1 MTDSSRTYGAAT
13 ARRLWELLPSLG
25 EPGLMVFRE
34 GTGVHLAPDLEATL
48 WFSPVWRWAPQWEL
62 KQVDPREAPLLPIPF
77 NGRELAAFLLHP
89 AISASFPDPHSV
101 AHRLKELLTSGEDS
115 VCRCAVEDAEA
126 LLARAFD
133 AVGPMT
139 TTRWCDLDRSDDDST
154 PAEQVQAD
162 RHRSEDEEI
171 DWLNRMVGQI
181 FSGGIDGSPR
191 QKISVVDQRCLLIL
205 RKLEE
210 LGFDPLNLPT
220 HENGK
225 EGVKSAVKKAL
236 GKRDLW
242 AAPTV
247 FERAWEALRR
257 ERKVCEAKREPSSP
271 KR

>member
-1 MTDSSRTYGAAT
+1 
-13 ARRLWELLPSLG
+13 
-25 EPGLMVFRE
+25 MVFRE
-34 GTGVHLAPDLEATL
+34 GTGLHLAPDLEATL
-48 WFSPVWRWAPQWEL
+48 WFSPVWRWGPQWEL

-77 NGRELAAFLLHP
+77 SGRELAAFLLHP

-101 AHRLKELLTSGEDS
+101 ALRLKELLTSGEDS
-115 VCRCAVEDAEA
+115 VCRCAVEDAGA

-139 TTRWCDLDRSDDDST
+139 TTRWRDLERSDDYST

-162 RHRSEDEEI
+162 RRRSEDEEI
-171 DWLNRMVGQI
+171 DWLNRMVGQM

-191 QKISVVDQRCLLIL
+191 KRISVVDQRCLLIV

-247 FERAWEALRR
+247 FERAWEVLRR
-257 ERKVCEAKREPSSP
+257 EGKVCEAKREPSSP
-271 KR
+271 QK